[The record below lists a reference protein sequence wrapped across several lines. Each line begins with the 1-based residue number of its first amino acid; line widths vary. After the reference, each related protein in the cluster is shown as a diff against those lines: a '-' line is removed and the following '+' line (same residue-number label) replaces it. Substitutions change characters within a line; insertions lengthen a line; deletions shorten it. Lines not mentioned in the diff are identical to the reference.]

1 MQEEM
6 ERWGVGLTMNDV
18 FKDLYISMKGK
29 KSAFNFLSDE
39 DFENLSSFF
48 ECKDIPAG
56 ETLWKEEDPF
66 DYIAIIVSGR
76 VEIKKET
83 EYKGKNVI
91 LGIYSKGALCILDDS
106 LRKVTAVA
114 LEDVSLA
121 IITRENVDK
130 LIAIYPG
137 LGAKL
142 LKGMLLTVSDRLRKS
157 FDRIVT
163 FF

>member
-1 MQEEM
+1 
-6 ERWGVGLTMNDV
+6 MNEV
-18 FKDLYISMKGK
+18 FKDLCSSMKGE
-29 KSAFNFLSDE
+29 KSVFTFLNDE
-39 DFENLSSFF
+39 DLKNLSVFF
-48 ECKDIPAG
+48 ESKHISKG

-66 DYIAIIVSGR
+66 DYIAFIVSGR

-91 LGIYSKGALCILDDS
+91 VGIYSKCALCILDDS

-121 IITRENVDK
+121 IITQENLDK
-130 LIAIYPG
+130 LIATNPG

-142 LKGMLLTVSDRLRKS
+142 LKGMLLTVSDRLRQS
-157 FDRIVT
+157 FDRLTV

>member
-1 MQEEM
+1 
-6 ERWGVGLTMNDV
+6 MNNV
-18 FKDLYISMKGK
+18 LKNLHTSMKGE
-29 KSAFNFLSDE
+29 KSVFNFLSDE
-39 DFENLSSFF
+39 DLKNLSAFF
-48 ECKDIPAG
+48 ESKNIPAG

-66 DYIAIIVSGR
+66 DYIAFIVSGR

-83 EYKGKNVI
+83 EFKGKNVI
-91 LGIYSKGALCILDDS
+91 VGIYSNGALCILDDS
-106 LRKVTAVA
+106 LKKVTAVA

-121 IITRENVDK
+121 IITQRNLDK
-130 LIAIYPG
+130 LIDTNPG

-157 FDRIVT
+157 LDRIVT

>member
-1 MQEEM
+1 
-6 ERWGVGLTMNDV
+6 MNDV
-18 FKDLYISMKGK
+18 FKDLGISLKGA
-29 KSAFNFLSDE
+29 KSAFNFLNDE
-39 DFENLSSFF
+39 DIKNLSAFF
-48 ECKDIPAG
+48 ESKHIPEG

-66 DYIAIIVSGR
+66 DYIAFIVSGR

-83 EYKGKNVI
+83 EYKGKNLIV
-91 LGIYSKGALCILDDS
+91 GIYSKGALCILDDS
-106 LRKVTAVA
+106 LKKVTAVA

-121 IITRENVDK
+121 IITQQNLDK
-130 LIAIYPG
+130 LIATNPG

-157 FDRIVT
+157 FDRLTV